1 MAILNADAGGA
12 GQDGDVPIDTL
23 ITRSDHGGVPP
34 MTVHLPVEL
43 ETRLAEAARADGK
56 TENDLIVD
64 AVEQFLGFRHAT
76 ADVPVPR
83 FARRVGPL
91 APLTPCSDTRPKA

>member
-1 MAILNADAGGA
+1 
-12 GQDGDVPIDTL
+12 
-23 ITRSDHGGVPP
+23 
-34 MTVHLPVEL
+34 MTVHLPAEL

-56 TENDLIVD
+56 TETDLIVE
-64 AVEQFLGFRHAT
+64 AVEQFLGFRRAT

-91 APLTPCSDTRPKA
+91 APLTPSSDTRPGA